1 MKKILSVTLAVM
13 LVLLAAGP
21 VHAGDCASQYTVK
34 QGDWLKTIA
43 AQFDVA
49 WRDIAAANSI
59 ANANIIYIG
68 QVLCIPGEGETTSSS
83 GNSSSTASST
93 GNTAST
99 TATTRPI
106 ATFTIVSVLPGQS
119 VTIQTA
125 NFPENLNFNV
135 LLGPLGTRGEN
146 GTLADTIS
154 SGAGGSFTATVSIAA
169 GMQSAAHIA
178 IRTEST
184 TTAHYSYNWFFN
196 NGTVR

>member
-1 MKKILSVTLAVM
+1 MKKILSVTLAGM

-34 QGDWLKTIA
+34 SGDWLKTIGD
-43 AQFDVA
+43 QLGVA
-49 WRDIAAANSI
+49 WRDIADANNI

-68 QVLCIPGEGETTSSS
+68 QVLCIPGEGETASSSEDTSSAAS
-83 GNSSSTASST
+83 GTGSSTT
-93 GNTAST
+93 VT
-99 TATTRPI
+99 TKPV

-125 NFPENLNFNV
+125 NFPANLNFNV
-135 LLGPLGTRGEN
+135 LMGPLGTRGEN
-146 GTLADTIS
+146 GALADTIN
-154 SGAGGSFTATVSIAA
+154 SGAGGSFTAAVSIPAGLRGAA
-169 GMQSAAHIA
+169 QIA

-196 NGTVR
+196 N